1 MKHLRTWMTGVL
13 TLWTVAGWAADYT
26 VKGNSVTIPVK
37 EVKAGGAKVVRLQV
51 MNDNIIRVQATS
63 KEALPEKP
71 ASLMIV
77 PQTAPAKGS
86 YSITEDADKVVVKAK
101 NVKAV
106 VSKATGEITFF
117 DATGKQLLKE
127 AQDGKKFWDFTVPER
142 ELGMKTGYTVPE
154 EQKHGLSWQMK
165 FDSPEDEAFYGLGQH
180 QSEEFNMKGKNEDL
194 FQYNTKVSIP
204 FVLSNKNYGLLW
216 DSYSYC
222 RFGNP
227 NDYLQLNRAFK
238 LYDKQGREGHLT
250 GTYVDAKGKKL
261 VRDEDSIYYEY
272 GTPEKSAIALKTDN
286 GGIKNFP
293 KDINLMGATV
303 TYEGFLEPQ
312 IVNSQLSIL
321 NSQLYQFILYY
332 SGYVKV
338 YIDGKEVVPER
349 WRTAWN
355 PNTYKFATELQQGR
369 RVQLRI
375 EWRPDGGEAYCGLRV
390 SEPRSKQE
398 REQLSIWSEMAKDMD
413 YYFIAGQNL
422 DQVVSGYR
430 TLTGKASLYPKWV
443 LGFWQSRE
451 HYKTSGEI
459 EGTLAEFRKRHIPID
474 NIVQDWNYWP
484 EDQWGSHQFEASR
497 YPNPQQML
505 DNVHKMHGRFMIS
518 VWPKF
523 YCNTDNYKELDAKGW
538 MYIQSPTDDIH
549 DWIGPGY
556 KNGFYDAYDPG
567 ARKMFW
573 RQMDDALYTGLS
585 KKYSQP
591 STVNGK
597 PSTVNSQL
605 SILNSQPSMV
615 NGQSSMVNGQCS
627 MVDAWWMD
635 ASEPNVR
642 DCTPMW
648 YRKALSGP
656 TALGTS
662 TEYFNAYSTVNADAI
677 YNGQRNTWKQMLN
690 GQSSMVNGQSSMV
703 NGQSSMV
710 NGQCSEPRVF
720 LLTRSGFAGE
730 QRFSTATWSGDI
742 GTRWEDMRAQ
752 MTAGLN
758 YSISGIPFW
767 GMDQGGFCV
776 ENRYVAAQ
784 QLYDRTKVEN
794 EDLKEWREL
803 QTRWNQFGTFIP
815 LFRSHGQWP
824 LREIWNIAPDEHPAY
839 KSFVYYD
846 KLRYRL
852 MPYLYSLAGWAHFQ
866 DYTLMRPLVMDF
878 NGDKEVENIGNQ
890 WMFGPALMACPV
902 GYYKARNRSVY
913 FPSPCAWYNLY
924 TGELIIDKG
933 ETTVNSKQSTVNS
946 KPSSLTSNH
955 SPLTSNHS
963 SRRLIVDAPYEQI
976 PVFVRS
982 GSIIPFGPEM
992 EWSDEKPAELINLY
1006 IYAGQNGTFQL
1017 YEDEGTNYN
1026 YEKGK
1031 YATID
1036 ITYDDATRTVSFGAR
1051 KGQFPGML
1059 KNRRF
1064 NVVLITK
1071 ETPKPLNLDNPEGKL
1086 VQYNG
1091 KEVSVHL

>member
-1 MKHLRTWMTGVL
+1 MRKFGIMVSALLASGMTMAA
-13 TLWTVAGWAADYT
+13 TVQT
-26 VKGNSVTIPVK
+26 NGNNVTITPD
-37 EVKAGGAKVVRLQV
+37 GGQAKVVRLEV
-51 MNDNIIRVQATS
+51 MNDNIIRVRATS

-77 PQTAPAKGS
+77 PQVAPTKS
-86 YSITEDADKVVVKAK
+86 YTISEEDDNVVVKAK

-106 VSKATGEITFF
+106 VSKTTGEVTFF
-117 DATGKQLLKE
+117 DAEGKQLLKE
-127 AQDGKKFWDFTVPER
+127 AKDGKQFWDFTVPER

-154 EQKHGLSWQMK
+154 AQKHGLSWQMK

-250 GTYVDAKGKKL
+250 GTYVDAHGKKL

-293 KDINLMGATV
+293 KEINLYGANV
-303 TYEGFLEPQ
+303 TYEGFIEPECIPEQ
-312 IVNSQLSIL
+312 GSPTRSLCGKCKGKK
-321 NSQLYQFILYY
+321 QLYQFILYY

-355 PNTYKFATELQQGR
+355 PNTYKFSTELQKGKK
-369 RVQLRI
+369 VQLRI

-390 SEPRSKQE
+390 SEPRNKTE

-413 YYFIAGQNL
+413 YYFIAGENL
-422 DQVVSGYR
+422 DQVISGYR

-451 HYKTSGEI
+451 RYKTQDEI

-505 DNVHKMHGRFMIS
+505 ENVHQMHGRFMIS

-549 DWIGPGY
+549 DWVGPGY
-556 KNGFYDAYDPG
+556 TNGFYDAYDPG

-573 RQMDDALYTGLS
+573 RQMDENLYSAL
-585 KKYSQP
+585 
-591 STVNGK
+591 GK
-597 PSTVNSQL
+597 G
-605 SILNSQPSMV
+605 I
-615 NGQSSMVNGQCS
+615 
-627 MVDAWWMD
+627 DAWWMD

-677 YNGQRNTWKQMLN
+677 YNGQRSVWDGKLN
-690 GQSSMVNGQSSMV
+690 
-703 NGQSSMV
+703 
-710 NGQCSEPRVF
+710 EPRVF

-730 QRFSTATWSGDI
+730 QRYSTATWSGDI

-758 YSISGIPFW
+758 YAMSGIPFW

-776 ENRYVAAQ
+776 ENRYVIAQ
-784 QLYDRTKVEN
+784 SIYDKSGVEN

-815 LFRSHGQWP
+815 LFRAHGQWP

-852 MPYLYSLAGWAHFQ
+852 MPYLYSLAGWAHFK
-866 DYTLMRPLVMDF
+866 DYTLMRALVMDF

-913 FPSPCAWYNLY
+913 FPAQCGWYNLY
-924 TGELIIDKG
+924 TGEYTKG
-933 ETTVNSKQSTVNS
+933 GQ
-946 KPSSLTSNH
+946 
-955 SPLTSNHS
+955 
-963 SRRLIVDAPYEQI
+963 RLIVDAPYEQI
-976 PVFVRS
+976 PVFVRE
-982 GSIIPFGPEM
+982 GAIIPFGPEM

-1006 IYAGQNGTFQL
+1006 VYEGQDGSFQL

-1031 YATID
+1031 YATVD
-1036 ITYDDATRTVSFGAR
+1036 ITYDDVTKTVSFGAR

-1064 NVVLITK
+1064 NIVFVSK
-1071 ETPKPLNLDNPEGKL
+1071 DAPKPLNLDNPEGKM
-1086 VQYNG
+1086 VNYSG
-1091 KEVSVHL
+1091 KAVSVRL

>member
-1 MKHLRTWMTGVL
+1 MKRIKILVSAMLLSSTMM
-13 TLWTVAGWAADYT
+13 AAVVQT
-26 VKGNSVTIPVK
+26 NGNNVTIMPD
-37 EVKAGGAKVVRLQV
+37 GGQAKVVYLEV
-51 MNDNIIRVQATS
+51 MNNQIIRVRATS
-63 KEALPEKP
+63 KQALPTKP

-77 PQTAPAKGS
+77 PQSAPAKGS
-86 YSITEDADKVVVKAK
+86 YTITDEGATVVVKTQK
-101 NVKAV
+101 VKAV
-106 VSKATGEITFF
+106 VQKSTGAITFF
-117 DATGKQLLKE
+117 DAAGKQLLKE
-127 AQDGKKFWDFTVPER
+127 AQDGKRFWDFTVPER

-154 EQKHGLSWQMK
+154 EHKHGLSWQMK

-250 GTYVDAKGKKL
+250 GTYVDAQGKKL

-293 KDINLMGATV
+293 KGFQLAGSNV
-303 TYEGFLEPQ
+303 VYEGFLEPRTFNGQ
-312 IVNSQLSIL
+312 WSIVNC
-321 NSQLYQFILYY
+321 QFILYY

-355 PNTYKFATELQQGR
+355 PNSYKFSTELQQGK

-375 EWRPDGGEAYCGLRV
+375 EWRPDGSEAYCGLRV
-390 SEPRSKQE
+390 AEPRSKQE

-413 YYFIAGQNL
+413 YYFIAGDNL

-451 HYKTSGEI
+451 RYKTQDEI

-484 EDQWGSHQFEASR
+484 ENQWGSHQFEASR

-538 MYIQSPTDDIH
+538 MYVQSPTDDIH
-549 DWIGPGY
+549 DWVGPGY
-556 KNGFYDAYDPG
+556 TNGFYDAYDPG
-567 ARKMFW
+567 ARKLFW
-573 RQMDDALYTGLS
+573 RQMDENLYSAL
-585 KKYSQP
+585 
-591 STVNGK
+591 GK
-597 PSTVNSQL
+597 
-605 SILNSQPSMV
+605 
-615 NGQSSMVNGQCS
+615 G
-627 MVDAWWMD
+627 VDAWWMD

-677 YNGQRNTWKQMLN
+677 YNGQRSVWKGKAN
-690 GQSSMVNGQSSMV
+690 
-703 NGQSSMV
+703 
-710 NGQCSEPRVF
+710 EPRVF

-730 QRFSTATWSGDI
+730 QRYSTATWSGDI

-758 YSISGIPFW
+758 YSISGVPFW

-776 ENRYVAAQ
+776 ESRYVAAQ
-784 QLYDRTKVEN
+784 QLFDKSGVEN

-852 MPYLYSLAGWAHFQ
+852 MPYLYSLAGWAHFK

-878 NGDKEVENIGNQ
+878 NGDREVENIGNQ
-890 WMFGPALMACPV
+890 WMLGPALMACPV

-913 FPSPCAWYNLY
+913 FPAQSSWYNLY
-924 TGELIIDKG
+924 TGEMIEG
-933 ETTVNSKQSTVNS
+933 GQ
-946 KPSSLTSNH
+946 
-955 SPLTSNHS
+955 
-963 SRRLIVDAPYEQI
+963 RLVVEAPYEQI

-982 GSIIPFGPEM
+982 GAIIPFGPEM
-992 EWSDEKPAELINLY
+992 EWSDEKPAELIHLY
-1006 IYAGQNGTFQL
+1006 IYAGANGQFQL

-1051 KGQFPGML
+1051 KGQFAGML
-1059 KNRRF
+1059 KNRQF
-1064 NVVLITK
+1064 NIVLVSK
-1071 ETPKPLNLDNPEGKL
+1071 DHPQSLNLDNPSGKL

-1091 KEVSVHL
+1091 KAVSVKL

>member
-1 MKHLRTWMTGVL
+1 MKSTKFLASS
-13 TLWTVAGWAADYT
+13 LWLAGALMAQAAD
-26 VKGNSVTIPVK
+26 VKTIGNQVTIRPD
-37 EVKAGGAKVVRLQV
+37 GGQAKVICLEVI
-51 MNDNIIRVQATS
+51 NDNIIRVRATP
-63 KEALPEKP
+63 KDELPVKP

-77 PQTAPAKGS
+77 PQQAPAKGS
-86 YSITEDADKVVVKAK
+86 YSIEETSEQVSVIAK

-106 VSKATGEITFF
+106 VDKKTGHIEYFDSKGIELAKEVPERRKEDIPERDRFTEVL
-117 DATGKQLLKE
+117 TGKQ
-127 AQDGKKFWDFTVPER
+127 FWDYTVPER
-142 ELGMKTGYTVPE
+142 ELGIKGGVQPTE
-154 EQKHGLSWQMK
+154 EQKHGLTWQLT
-165 FDSPEDEAFYGLGQH
+165 FDNPLGNRQFYGLGQH
-180 QSEEFNMKGKNEDL
+180 QSEEFNMRGKNEDL

-204 FVLSNKNYGLLW
+204 FVLSTDRLTKKCYGLLW
-216 DSYSYC
+216 DAYSYC

-227 NDYLQLNRAFK
+227 EDYLQLNRAFK

-250 GTYVDAKGKKL
+250 GTYIDARGKKL

-272 GTPEKSAIALKTDN
+272 GTPAKSEIALKTDN
-286 GGIKNFP
+286 GGIKNLP
-293 KDINLMGATV
+293 KGFNLAGAKV
-303 TYEGFLEPQ
+303 VYEGFIEAP
-312 IVNSQLSIL
+312 VTNTY
-321 NSQLYQFILYY
+321 NYQFILYY
-332 SGYVKV
+332 AGYIKV
-338 YIDGKEVVPER
+338 FIGGEEVVPER

-355 PNTYKFATELQQGR
+355 PNAYKFKARLEPHKRTH
-369 RVQLRI
+369 LRI
-375 EWRPDGGEAYCGLRV
+375 EWQPDGGESYCGLRLA
-390 SEPRSKQE
+390 EPRSE
-398 REQLSIWSEMAKDMD
+398 IDRNALTIWCEMAKDMD
-413 YYFIAGQNL
+413 YYFIAGENL
-422 DQVVSGYR
+422 DQVISGYR

-451 HYKTSGEI
+451 RYKTQEELVS
-459 EGTLAEFRKRHIPID
+459 TLAEFRKRQIPID

-484 EDQWGSHQFEASR
+484 EDQWGSHEFEASR

-505 DNVHKMHGRFMIS
+505 DDVHQMHGRFMIS

-523 YCNTDNYKELDAKGW
+523 YVNTDNYKELDAKGW
-538 MYIQSPTDDIH
+538 MYNQSPTDDIH
-549 DWIGPGY
+549 DWVGPGY
-556 KNGFYDAYDPG
+556 KNGFYDAYDPE
-567 ARKMFW
+567 ARKVFW
-573 RQMDDALYTGLS
+573 RQMDENLYTKYN
-585 KKYSQP
+585 KKG
-591 STVNGK
+591 VAG
-597 PSTVNSQL
+597 
-605 SILNSQPSMV
+605 
-615 NGQSSMVNGQCS
+615 
-627 MVDAWWMD
+627 VDAWWMD

-677 YNGQRNTWKQMLN
+677 YNGQRGVWKGKQN
-690 GQSSMVNGQSSMV
+690 
-703 NGQSSMV
+703 
-710 NGQCSEPRVF
+710 EPRVF

-730 QRFSTATWSGDI
+730 QRYSTATWSGDI

-758 YSISGIPFW
+758 YSMSGIPFW

-803 QTRWNQFGTFIP
+803 QTRWNQFGAFIP

-824 LREIWNIAPDEHPAY
+824 LREIWNIAPDDHPAY

-852 MPYLYSLAGWAHFQ
+852 MPYIYSMAGWAHFR
-866 DYTLMRPLVMDF
+866 DYTLMRALVMDF
-878 NGDKEVENIGNQ
+878 NGDSDVENIGNQ

-902 GYYKARNRSVY
+902 GYYKARSRSVY
-913 FPSPCAWYNLY
+913 FPKQCGWYNLY
-924 TGELIIDKG
+924 TNEFIEGG
-933 ETTVNSKQSTVNS
+933 
-946 KPSSLTSNH
+946 
-955 SPLTSNHS
+955 
-963 SRRLIVDAPYEQI
+963 RRLVVDAPYEQI
-976 PVFVRS
+976 PVFVRE
-982 GSIIPFGPEM
+982 GAIIPFGPEM
-992 EWSDEKPAELINLY
+992 QWSDEKPAELINLY
-1006 IYAGQNGTFQL
+1006 VYAGQNGEFQL

-1036 ITYDDATRTVSFGAR
+1036 ITYDDASKTVTFSAR

-1064 NVVLITK
+1064 NVVLVTK
-1071 ETPKPLNLDNPEGKL
+1071 DAPKPLNLDNPEGKM
-1086 VQYNG
+1086 VQYAG
-1091 KEVSVHL
+1091 KAVSVQL